1 MQALRRH
8 FPTTV
13 RSRHFSP
20 GSPRSDQTRLF
31 SLVSHPQ
38 SSQSTRSDFLNAIP
52 APSTR
57 DALEPPKKPL
67 RRGPRQAMTARE
79 SSAFDEMFALIFNAV
94 SAQEKGDASTLEP
107 PIGIGR
113 GGVDD
118 LIGKLRKFP
127 RKLKPA
133 RQIDE
138 VLDRKKE
145 EIDLCDSDYELLHW
159 ASREVFDE
167 SRRYEEH
174 ARKAISQAASSSST
188 ELPMLQPP
196 TYPHLLAHL
205 MHTFREKYGDP
216 HLALTMFDHA
226 RSLSIASY
234 VFGCSTPA
242 YNELIE
248 TRWKC
253 FRDLKGVYDALEEMR
268 VNGVKFDA
276 RTRKVVE
283 MVRREV
289 GEQNLSV
296 EDPGL
301 DSGEIWNLLT
311 RIESIVASKA
321 PGKPGMPASYEPK
334 QWDVWKTTPLEDTE
348 GDSWGFNQ
356 WDKDH
361 KPRRRRIGRREAH
374 TG

>member
-1 MQALRRH
+1 MTGVQTCAL
-8 FPTTV
+8 
-13 RSRHFSP
+13 
-20 GSPRSDQTRLF
+20 
-31 SLVSHPQ
+31 
-38 SSQSTRSDFLNAIP
+38 
-52 APSTR
+52 
-57 DALEPPKKPL
+57 
-67 RRGPRQAMTARE
+67 
-79 SSAFDEMFALIFNAV
+79 
-94 SAQEKGDASTLEP
+94 
-107 PIGIGR
+107 PIS
-113 GGVDD
+113 
-118 LIGKLRKFP
+118 

-321 PGKPGMPASYEPK
+321 PGKPGMPTSYEPK
-334 QWDVWKTTPLEDTE
+334 QWDAWKTTPLEDTE